1 MKSSE
6 IKLLSVEDLQD
17 KLVESKKQLSDLK
30 LNHAVS
36 PLENPMQIKNVRRTV
51 ARILTAIAAKQ
62 QEITV

>member
-62 QEITV
+62 

>member
-6 IKLLSVEDLQD
+6 IKLLSVEDLKD
-17 KLVESKKQLSDLK
+17 KLVESVKQLSDLK

-62 QEITV
+62 

>member
-6 IKLLSVEDLQD
+6 TKLLSVEDLQD

-36 PLENPMQIKNVRRTV
+36 PLENPMQIKNVKKNSSKNLNRNSS
-51 ARILTAIAAKQ
+51 
-62 QEITV
+62 

>member
-36 PLENPMQIKNVRRTV
+36 PLENPMQIKNVRITV

-62 QEITV
+62 

>member
-6 IKLLSVEDLQD
+6 IKLLSIEDLQD

-36 PLENPMQIKNVRRTV
+36 PLENPLQIKTVRRTV
-51 ARILTAIAAKQ
+51 ARIVTAIAAKQ
-62 QEITV
+62 

>member
-6 IKLLSVEDLQD
+6 TKLLSVEDLQD

-62 QEITV
+62 

>member
-6 IKLLSVEDLQD
+6 IKLLSVEDSQD

-36 PLENPMQIKNVRRTV
+36 PLENPIQIKNVRRTV
-51 ARILTAIAAKQ
+51 SRILTAITAKQ
-62 QEITV
+62 

>member
-36 PLENPMQIKNVRRTV
+36 PLENPIQIKNVRRTV
-51 ARILTAIAAKQ
+51 ARILTEIAAKQ
-62 QEITV
+62 

>member
-36 PLENPMQIKNVRRTV
+36 PLENPIQIKNVRRTV
-51 ARILTAIAAKQ
+51 
-62 QEITV
+62 

>member
-6 IKLLSVEDLQD
+6 TKLLSVEDLKD
-17 KLVESKKQLSDLK
+17 KLVESMKQLSDLK

-62 QEITV
+62 

>member
-36 PLENPMQIKNVRRTV
+36 PLENPIQIKNVRRTV
-51 ARILTAIAAKQ
+51 SRILTAITAKQ
-62 QEITV
+62 

>member
-51 ARILTAIAAKQ
+51 ARILTEIAAKQ
-62 QEITV
+62 

>member
-1 MKSSE
+1 MESSE

-62 QEITV
+62 

>member
-51 ARILTAIAAKQ
+51 SRILTEIAAKQ
-62 QEITV
+62 

>member
-6 IKLLSVEDLQD
+6 TKLLSVEDLKD
-17 KLVESKKQLSDLK
+17 KLVESMKQLSDLK

-51 ARILTAIAAKQ
+51 ARILTEIEAKQ
-62 QEITV
+62 

>member
-17 KLVESKKQLSDLK
+17 KLVESKKQLSDSK

-62 QEITV
+62 

>member
-51 ARILTAIAAKQ
+51 ARILTEIAAK
-62 QEITV
+62 E

>member
-6 IKLLSVEDLQD
+6 TKLLSVEDLQD

-51 ARILTAIAAKQ
+51 ARILTEIAAKQ
-62 QEITV
+62 

>member
-1 MKSSE
+1 MKLSE

-36 PLENPMQIKNVRRTV
+36 PLENPIQIKNVRRTV
-51 ARILTAIAAKQ
+51 SRILTQIAAKQ
-62 QEITV
+62 

>member
-36 PLENPMQIKNVRRTV
+36 PLENPIQIKNVRRTV
-51 ARILTAIAAKQ
+51 SRILTQKAAKQ
-62 QEITV
+62 

>member
-36 PLENPMQIKNVRRTV
+36 PLENPIQIKNVRRTV
-51 ARILTAIAAKQ
+51 SRILTQIAAKQ
-62 QEITV
+62 

>member
-6 IKLLSVEDLQD
+6 TKLLSVEDLQD

-36 PLENPMQIKNVRRTV
+36 PLENPMKIKNVRRTV
-51 ARILTAIAAKQ
+51 ARILTEIAAKQ
-62 QEITV
+62 

>member
-6 IKLLSVEDLQD
+6 TKLLSVEDLKD
-17 KLVESKKQLSDLK
+17 KLVESMKQLSDLK

-51 ARILTAIAAKQ
+51 ARILTEIAAKQ
-62 QEITV
+62 

>member
-36 PLENPMQIKNVRRTV
+36 PLENPIQIKNVRRTV
-51 ARILTAIAAKQ
+51 SRILTEIAAKQ
-62 QEITV
+62 

>member
-6 IKLLSVEDLQD
+6 TKLLSVEDLQD

-36 PLENPMQIKNVRRTV
+36 PLENPMQIKNLRRTV
-51 ARILTAIAAKQ
+51 ARILTEIAAKQ
-62 QEITV
+62 

>member
-1 MKSSE
+1 MKLSE

-62 QEITV
+62 

>member
-6 IKLLSVEDLQD
+6 TKLLSVEDLKD
-17 KLVESKKQLSDLK
+17 KLVESVKQLSDLK

-62 QEITV
+62 

>member
-36 PLENPMQIKNVRRTV
+36 PLENPMQIKNVRRTL

-62 QEITV
+62 

>member
-36 PLENPMQIKNVRRTV
+36 PLENPMQIKNLRRTV
-51 ARILTAIAAKQ
+51 ARILTEIAAKQ
-62 QEITV
+62 